1 MVRRS
6 WQANSFPER
15 VKRLKWLGLAST
27 FLVASL
33 LRSIDAIHH
42 LIPDPG
48 LGFQVSAWSDDLSDV
63 FGRYGGY
70 PQVAP
75 RAISELLNLVPL
87 SQLTYWATALNS
99 VVVAICSVVIAIAL
113 TPIIGF
119 RLAALPGLFLAVTF
133 PAHEGLVGNIWA
145 LRWLLL
151 PATCL
156 VVISDFAKKHWRSS
170 LLLFVV
176 TGLSHAYIVI
186 PAIVF
191 LARAW
196 VERDGKPKTALHG
209 FALIG
214 MALFQGYAFW
224 TGPRSTRLY
233 GDNTAYWPWTGS
245 GIYWLAV
252 FILPLGLALISVGFS
267 IAKSRT
273 STENWPPHLALSLQA
288 TLLAI
293 TSYLQ
298 LGIKSSPAVAST
310 SVSYAAVILATSTT
324 GQTFGRIKFPQ
335 LVAFATTLIMLILS
349 IRYFLASSYLT
360 NGLPWSQIVAQG
372 VTKCKTTG
380 VSQIELTYFTNG
392 DLTNSELLSCQQVR
406 SWVEW
411 FFRR

>member
-1 MVRRS
+1 M
-6 WQANSFPER
+6 ER
-15 VKRLKWLGLAST
+15 LRWMGLALI
-27 FLVASL
+27 FLVVSL

-48 LGFQVSAWSDDLSDV
+48 LGFQLNAWSADLSDV
-63 FGRYGGY
+63 FVRYYGY

-99 VVVAICSVVIAIAL
+99 VVVAICAVVIAIAL
-113 TPIIGF
+113 TPIIGL
-119 RLAALPGLFLAVTF
+119 RLAALPGLSLAVTF

-145 LRWLLL
+145 IRWLLL

-156 VVISDFAKKHWRSS
+156 VVISDFTRKHWRAS
-170 LLLFVV
+170 LLLFIV
-176 TGLSHAYIVI
+176 TGLSHAYIFI

-191 LARAW
+191 MARAW

-209 FALIG
+209 FALTG
-214 MALFQGYAFW
+214 TTLFQGYAFW

-233 GDNTAYWPWTGS
+233 GDSTAYWPWTGS

-273 STENWPPHLALSLQA
+273 STENWSPHLALSLQA

-298 LGIKSSPAVAST
+298 LGIKSSPAVAGT

-372 VTKCKTTG
+372 VTKCKTTTA
-380 VSQIELTYFTNG
+380 SQVELTYFTNG
-392 DLTNSELLSCQQVR
+392 DFTNSELLTCQQMK